1 MIKNRIVRQLRFI
14 RHHPLTPPLTHGIA
28 RVEVRHL
35 VTRLNPHGP
44 VLLLPLG
51 NLMAKRARIARL
63 NGREREAPAP
73 NHSSVRVQEKVD
85 LRKTLAKGKE
95 PMKGSR
101 VLLPP
106 LTHGIARVEGK
117 HAGTL
122 RRFLHSERHRLKAWA
137 TLDRK
142 WAGHPFMGQR
152 RR

>member
-1 MIKNRIVRQLRFI
+1 MIKNRTARQLRVI
-14 RHHPLTPPLTHGIA
+14 RHHLLTPPLTHGTA
-28 RVEVRHL
+28 RVEVRHQ
-35 VTRLNPHGP
+35 VTWLNPHGP
-44 VLLLPLG
+44 ALLLPLG
-51 NLMAKRARIARL
+51 NLMVKRARIARL
-63 NGREREAPAP
+63 NGKGREAPAP
-73 NHSSVRVQEKVD
+73 NHCSERVQEKVD
-85 LRKTLAKGKE
+85 PRKTPARGKE

-122 RRFLHSERHRLKAWA
+122 RRFLLSERHRLKAWA